1 MKPTVGSLEILD
13 LYPDQFVLLGA
24 QTDLLGVGELNAPVH
39 LRIEGPELILSIFP
53 ILWKF
58 GGMVSRLLVH
68 QIDGCLIDCHRIFR
82 GKDSNIIHDG
92 SVRIS
97 ITITGRG
104 DLSEEVEIEGLSF
117 FLMDGSISIFHHF
130 LLKER
135 DGLIPLDLDR
145 SGGAGEDTF
154 SAPHAFLGIDRGHH

>member
-1 MKPTVGSLEILD
+1 MTPTVRSLEVVD
-13 LYPDQFVLLGA
+13 LYPNQFILLRA
-24 QTDLLGVGELNAPVH
+24 QSDLFGIGELNAPVH

-68 QIDGCLIDCHRIFR
+68 QIDGGLIDCHRIFR
-82 GKDSNIIHDG
+82 SKNSNIIHDG

-104 DLSEEVEIEGLSF
+104 DLSEEVEVEGLSF
-117 FLMDGSISIFHHF
+117 FLVDGSISIFHHF

-135 DGLIPLDLDR
+135 DGPIPLDLDR
-145 SGGAGEDTF
+145 SGGTGKDTF
-154 SAPHAFLGIDRGHH
+154 STPHTFFGIDRGHH